1 MPSGKLESSSLPVS
15 AAQRLRRDALRIL
28 ARNYE
33 GATLSPAEAD
43 SLLAENATL
52 EAGLRAVRRKRRSRQ
67 SLKLRLREDFVE
79 GIGTREVRRLVAAVA
94 IAELF
99 LIAVFLYR
107 SGFSIHSMNRLT
119 HLGPL
124 PTLYL
129 IASTLALFALAW
141 LWWYLV
147 RVSPRLK
154 RGRSSR
160 RS

>member
-1 MPSGKLESSSLPVS
+1 VPSVKMESSSLPIS

-43 SLLAENATL
+43 SLLVENATL
-52 EAGLRAVRRKRRSRQ
+52 EVGLRAVRRQRRSRQ
-67 SLKLRLREDFVE
+67 TLRLRLREDLVE
-79 GIGTREVRRLVAAVA
+79 GIGTRELRRLVSAVA

-99 LIAVFLYR
+99 LIAVFLFR
-107 SGFSIHSMNRLT
+107 SGLSVRTLSRLT
-119 HLGPL
+119 YLGPL

-129 IASTLALFALAW
+129 IASTLSLIALTW
-141 LWWYLV
+141 LWRYLG
-147 RVSPRLK
+147 RVSPRSK

>member
-1 MPSGKLESSSLPVS
+1 MPSVKPESSSLPIS

-79 GIGTREVRRLVAAVA
+79 GIGTRALRRLVSAVA
-94 IAELF
+94 IAELI
-99 LIAVFLYR
+99 LIAVFLFR
-107 SGFSIHSMNRLT
+107 SGFSIHTMGRLT
-119 HLGPL
+119 HLGLL
-124 PTLYL
+124 PTLYVV
-129 IASTLALFALAW
+129 ASTLALLALGW
-141 LWWYLV
+141 LWWYLG
-147 RVSPRLK
+147 RVSHRSK
-154 RGRSSR
+154 RARSSR